1 MSKKKKTVNISDVN
15 KEIAKEMKEEKF
27 KGDIVRS
34 LCKLDKSVGSL
45 LNITSM
51 LEKKF
56 DDMQSEINRLKHR
69 MGL

>member
-34 LCKLDKSVGSL
+34 LGKLDKSVGSL

-51 LEKKF
+51 QEKKF
-56 DDMQSEINRLKHR
+56 DDMQLEINRLKHR